1 MTRHTLAILGGVLA
15 AVGLVL
21 ASTATAD
28 PSYRPAGASS
38 AAVDRVSL
46 TARPTTIAGTQP
58 ALLFGAV
65 SSGRENEEVTIQA
78 RDCGQRS
85 FLGVAAVQTH
95 AGGTFNLDFS
105 RGVSTTIRAVWRDA
119 VSAPV
124 TIRQQV
130 RVDFSRLG
138 SGKFSVSAV
147 GRASLWRK
155 KMQIQRRQGGRWRTV
170 RTVSLSDSG
179 AAPGSPY
186 VWSTATF
193 VLKVPRGSVL
203 RAMLPLAQ
211 AKPCFLAG
219 TSRTLTT

>member
-1 MTRHTLAILGGVLA
+1 MTRRTVAILGGVLA
-15 AVGLVL
+15 AAGLVL

-28 PSYRPAGASS
+28 PSHRPAGASG

-46 TARPTTIAGTQP
+46 TARPTTISGLQP
-58 ALLFGAV
+58 TLLFGAV

-78 RDCGQRS
+78 KDCGQRS

-95 AGGTFNLDFS
+95 AGGTFNLDFG
-105 RGVSTTIRAVWRDA
+105 RGVSTTVRAVWRDA
-119 VSAPV
+119 VSAPI
-124 TIRQQV
+124 TIRQQI

-155 KMQIQRRQGGRWRTV
+155 KMQIQRRQGGKWRTV
-170 RTVSLSDSG
+170 RTVILSDSG

-186 VWSTATF
+186 VWNTATF
-193 VLKVPRGSVL
+193 AMKVPRGSLL

-211 AKPCFLAG
+211 ARPCFLAG

>member
-1 MTRHTLAILGGVLA
+1 VIIAIALGA
-15 AVGLVL
+15 AGLVL

-28 PSYRPAGASS
+28 PSHRPAGVTG

-46 TARPTTIAGTQP
+46 TARPTTIGGLQP

-78 RDCGQRS
+78 KDCGQRS

-95 AGGTFNLDFS
+95 AGGTFNLEFS
-105 RGVSTTIRAVWRDA
+105 RAITTTIRAAWRDA
-119 VSAPV
+119 VSAPI
-124 TIRQQV
+124 TIRQQI
-130 RVDFSRLG
+130 RIDFSRLG

-155 KMQIQRRQGGRWRTV
+155 KMQIQRRQGGKWRTV
-170 RTVSLSDSG
+170 RIVSLSDSG

-186 VWSTATF
+186 VWNTAKF
-193 VLKVPRGSVL
+193 AMKVPRGSVL